1 MKINIKNIII
11 VVTARTSYCKM
22 KSLIISLKSKKN
34 IKLNIICATSA
45 VSDNYGNIEKYL
57 KKDKI
62 KIDYKI
68 NNLLDDKTL
77 NSSTKTVAL
86 GIIQFADL
94 FKIIKPDLVVI
105 MADRYEV
112 IAPAIA
118 SSYQNIPLAHV
129 QGGEISGNI
138 DEKVR
143 HALTKFADVHF
154 PATVNASKNIIRM
167 GENKNNVFHTGCP
180 SIDLAKKIKNKK
192 RFSFNIYNKYMG
204 VGAKFKYLSKNYLI
218 VMFHPDTN
226 EVSKTNLFTQYLLK
240 IIIGLNTNTFW
251 FWPNSDAGTQII
263 SKIIRQ
269 NREMKKL
276 EKIHFFK
283 NMEPE
288 DFLILLN
295 NSKGI
300 IGNSSAG
307 IRESSYFGVPS
318 VNLGSRQ
325 LGRETS
331 KNVLNINNLSL
342 NNIKSI
348 KNHLNKKFN
357 PSHLYGKGDAGKQ
370 IASIL
375 SKKNFSYKK
384 TFI

>member
-1 MKINIKNIII
+1 MKINIKKIII

-34 IKLNIICATSA
+34 IKLNVICATSA

-94 FKIIKPDLVVI
+94 FKLIKPDLVVI

-180 SIDLAKKIKNKK
+180 SIDLAK
-192 RFSFNIYNKYMG
+192 
-204 VGAKFKYLSKNYLI
+204 
-218 VMFHPDTN
+218 
-226 EVSKTNLFTQYLLK
+226 
-240 IIIGLNTNTFW
+240 
-251 FWPNSDAGTQII
+251 
-263 SKIIRQ
+263 
-269 NREMKKL
+269 
-276 EKIHFFK
+276 
-283 NMEPE
+283 
-288 DFLILLN
+288 
-295 NSKGI
+295 
-300 IGNSSAG
+300 
-307 IRESSYFGVPS
+307 
-318 VNLGSRQ
+318 
-325 LGRETS
+325 
-331 KNVLNINNLSL
+331 
-342 NNIKSI
+342 
-348 KNHLNKKFN
+348 
-357 PSHLYGKGDAGKQ
+357 
-370 IASIL
+370 
-375 SKKNFSYKK
+375 
-384 TFI
+384 